1 MLFDLKSDVKIAA
14 EKTGITR
21 ECDVKKTVENILG
34 IIMENT

>member
-1 MLFDLKSDVKIAA
+1 VEKAK

-34 IIMENT
+34 IITEKT